1 MSKNSKRSVYLISKE
16 LEDIK
21 EKWLKKEISIE
32 QLTHELIKYNNMETD
47 LQSKKEV
54 ICVIGNKLLLDANVE
69 TSHEKITN
77 ISLAFVPIMISYI
90 AFFVS
95 IFEQDKL
102 STSMYAGI
110 VILLT
115 IGLGCIVFPA
125 MNKHKGKYCREKT
138 FYQVVIEIF
147 DDEIIS

>member
-1 MSKNSKRSVYLISKE
+1 MSKNSKKSVYLISKE

-21 EKWLKKEISIE
+21 GKWLKKQISIDE
-32 QLTHELIKYNNMETD
+32 LTHELIKYNNMKTG

-54 ICVIGNKLLLDANVE
+54 LCVIRNKLLLDANVE
-69 TSHEKITN
+69 ASHEKITN

-95 IFEQDKL
+95 IFDQDKL
-102 STSMYAGI
+102 STSVYAGI

-115 IGLGCIVFPA
+115 IGLGCIVFPV
-125 MNKHKGKYCREKT
+125 MIKHNGKYCREKT
-138 FYQVVIEIF
+138 FYQVVLEIF
-147 DDEIIS
+147 DDEINK